1 MTLRRRIGATG
12 KEPAPKRGRGEI
24 VICVLAALEGH
35 SGGFLDGDRVEDS
48 LRLSKAL
55 ERLYGGFRARN
66 ARGSPW
72 ETSGGYSRKRRSVAW
87 AKKPLRD
94 R

>member
-1 MTLRRRIGATG
+1 M
-12 KEPAPKRGRGEI
+12 
-24 VICVLAALEGH
+24 ICVLAALEGY

-72 ETSGGYSRKRRSVAW
+72 ETSGGLGQKTAPGQVMGSGVAVD
-87 AKKPLRD
+87 ARHQ
-94 R
+94 